1 MAHVS
6 TIITRLRRGLA
17 KNYKCPKGWRLSQV
31 FLIYF
36 ILQLLKQHSESNQR
50 RPKKKEKSQ
59 QVRMGPLHPADS
71 QSHAGYTNFK
81 AAWRHLQNSIFT
93 NSVIF
98 FFFSR
103 KTFSASCQHSYNSSI
118 KPSPRWNS
126 PPGQPDA
133 LRLQP
138 AGAPLHAI
146 VLHQVKS
153 LQQSSIEEPT
163 DTSSPAIGCTPCKTH
178 SKHFLMDHRPRQDR
192 VYPCFAP
199 YSHDV
204 AQSPAFGTIPSLGWI
219 KQNRK

>member
-98 FFFSR
+98 FFF
-103 KTFSASCQHSYNSSI
+103 F
-118 KPSPRWNS
+118 PE
-126 PPGQPDA
+126 
-133 LRLQP
+133 RLFQP
-138 AGAPLHAI
+138 AVSTL
-146 VLHQVKS
+146 
-153 LQQSSIEEPT
+153 
-163 DTSSPAIGCTPCKTH
+163 
-178 SKHFLMDHRPRQDR
+178 
-192 VYPCFAP
+192 
-199 YSHDV
+199 
-204 AQSPAFGTIPSLGWI
+204 TIPVLNPLQGGIHLLDNPTRSDFSQLGLLCMP
-219 KQNRK
+219 

>member
-1 MAHVS
+1 M
-6 TIITRLRRGLA
+6 
-17 KNYKCPKGWRLSQV
+17 
-31 FLIYF
+31 
-36 ILQLLKQHSESNQR
+36 NQIKEDQ
-50 RPKKKEKSQ
+50 KKKKKVNRSVWVHSTLLIARAMLVTPISKQPGDTCKTPSSQ
-59 QVRMGPLHPADS
+59 T
-71 QSHAGYTNFK
+71 QSF
-81 AAWRHLQNSIFT
+81 
-93 NSVIF
+93 F

-133 LRLQP
+133 PRLQP

-204 AQSPAFGTIPSLGWI
+204 AQSPAFGTIPSLG
-219 KQNRK
+219 